1 MSKEKTTLIRGGTV
15 VSATG
20 TARHDLLVRGEQIA
34 AVGPL
39 GNVPAD
45 ETIDAAGLLVLPGAV
60 DTHVHFNDVFMN
72 TVSVHDYESGTRA
85 AAFGGVTSV
94 VDFSNQAPGR
104 RLIETLETKFAEAEG
119 RSFVDWSIHPVIT
132 DPTPETLDEIP
143 LLVGRGAPTFK
154 IYMTYRGEGLMV
166 DEEDMRRIL
175 SRLRTAKGMLL
186 VHAEDNT
193 LVEDGT
199 ELFHLCGRTEAI
211 YHARSRPPETENA
224 AIRHAIE
231 AARVTGGRLF
241 IVHMATAQGLEAVAA
256 ARAQGIHVLAE
267 TCTHYLVF
275 TEDILKR
282 EDGIKWICSPPLREA
297 SIQAALWR
305 GLADGR
311 LALVSS
317 DDAAYSWEAKLFGKD
332 RFDLC
337 PNGIP
342 GIEVRLSLLY
352 SEGVAKGRLTL
363 PRFVELIAAAPARL
377 FGLAP
382 RKGALQPG
390 ADADIVLFD
399 PSARWTMGLE
409 TLHQATDWSAYE
421 GIEINGRIVRVLSRG
436 ETIIDDGRIHAEKGR
451 GRFLHR
457 SLSDESGS

>member
-1 MSKEKTTLIRGGTV
+1 MEKITLIRGGTV
-15 VSATG
+15 VSAAG
-20 TARHDLLVRGEQIA
+20 TARHDLLVRGERIA

-39 GNVPAD
+39 GNIPAD
-45 ETIDAAGLLVLPGAV
+45 ETIDASGLLVLPGAV

-72 TVSVHDYESGTRA
+72 TVSVHDYVSGTRA

-94 VDFSNQAPGR
+94 VDFSNQARDR
-104 RLIETLETKFAEAEG
+104 RLIETLEAKFAEAQG
-119 RSFVDWSIHPVIT
+119 RAFIDWGVHPVIT
-132 DPTPETLDEIP
+132 DPTPETLDELP
-143 LLVGRGAPTFK
+143 LLVDRGAPTFK

-166 DEEDMRRIL
+166 GEEDMRRIL

-193 LVEDGT
+193 LVEDGA
-199 ELFHLCGRTEAI
+199 ELFHLSGRTEAI
-211 YHARSRPPETENA
+211 YHARSRPPETENT
-224 AIRHAIE
+224 AIRRAIE
-231 AARVTGGRLF
+231 AAHHTGGRLF
-241 IVHMATAQGLEAVAA
+241 IVHMATAQGLDAVAA
-256 ARAQGIHVLAE
+256 ARAQGTDVLAE

-275 TEDILKR
+275 TEEILKR

-311 LALVSS
+311 IALVSS
-317 DDAAYSWEAKLFGKD
+317 DDAAYSWDAKLFGKD

-363 PRFVELIAAAPARL
+363 PRFVELIAAAPARI

-382 RKGALQPG
+382 RKGVLQTG

-399 PSARWTMGLE
+399 PAARWTMSLE
-409 TLHQATDWSAYE
+409 TLHMATDWSAYE
-421 GIEINGRIVRVLSRG
+421 GIEITGRIVRVFSRG
-436 ETIIDDGRIHAEKGR
+436 ETIVADGRFQAEKGR
-451 GRFLHR
+451 GRFLPR
-457 SLSDESGS
+457 SLSDEDSL